1 MRLFRFPVKSHCFFF
16 CFFTLQ
22 NSYFEGLLSLT
33 VVNSNRPS
41 FFQLVTMIDL
51 HFDHRRTYTYTY
63 FSSYS
68 GKHFAD
74 KTTERSKK
82 NTRSQSV
89 FRRITLFFFL
99 FIVIA
104 TVQRWFAFAVYQC
117 VFLLNERAKNFWFLF
132 GIIDIKANYYNRRL
146 TIPYIVTLLC
156 SLDTHREYN

>member
-1 MRLFRFPVKSHCFFF
+1 MYTQYLLYYNIMAGNRFFFRCVRLFRFPVKSHFFC

-68 GKHFAD
+68 GKHFVD

-89 FRRITLFFFL
+89 FRRITLFFFP
-99 FIVIA
+99 
-104 TVQRWFAFAVYQC
+104 VYSYC
-117 VFLLNERAKNFWFLF
+117 HSTTMICICRLPVRISFERKGKELL
-132 GIIDIKANYYNRRL
+132 I
-146 TIPYIVTLLC
+146 
-156 SLDTHREYN
+156 SLRHN